1 MYNELD
7 FLSRLVAHGGHS
19 RRAFLGRAA
28 ALGLSSAAANM
39 LLSNAA
45 HAAGPVKGGTL
56 KIGMDTGAT
65 TDSLDPARYAGVSH
79 VFNNCWGEGLVRLTA
94 AGSLDPLLATEWSST
109 PDAKV
114 WTFMIRKGVQFHNGR
129 ELTPDDVVATV
140 QRHSNPEAKSVMLG
154 NLRGIESVKRNGD
167 TVVFTTKAGN
177 ADLPY
182 MLADKRLVIQPNGG
196 NDAPAA
202 AIGTGPYKLG
212 AHDPGVRLSGVR
224 FANYWAPSLRGH
236 AEEIEILMLNDSL
249 ARMAA
254 LQSGRVHM
262 MIRVDPKVIDMIK
275 RVPGITIYATPG
287 KAHQVF
293 AAHCNTAPFS
303 NLDLRLALKFA
314 INRKEMVEKIL
325 QGFGSI
331 GNDYPINNSYPMY
344 SELPQR
350 AYDPDKAAFH
360 YKKSGHDGPVV
371 LRTSEAA
378 FPGAVDAAQ
387 LYAAQCAKSG
397 INMEVK
403 REPADGYYSQ
413 VWLKQPFC
421 ASRWNGRA
429 TQDEAYSTVYT
440 TGADWNETKY
450 FNPKLDAMVL
460 AARSE
465 LNQAKRKTLY
475 QDIALLIHSDG
486 GAIIPMFNDIVDAV
500 GPKVGGYQKNPNGGL
515 MDGQAAIEC
524 WLES

>member
-7 FLSRLVAHGGHS
+7 YLSLQVAHGRHS
-19 RRAFLGRAA
+19 RRAFLGHAA

-39 LLSNAA
+39 LLSSAA

-56 KIGMDTGAT
+56 KIGMDAGAT
-65 TDSLDPARYAGVSH
+65 TDSLDPGKYAGVAH
-79 VFNNCWGEGLVRLTA
+79 VFNSCWGEGLVRVTA
-94 AGSLDPLLATEWSST
+94 GGELDPRLATEWSST

-114 WTFMIRKGVQFHNGR
+114 WTFKIRKGVQFHNGR
-129 ELTPDDVVATV
+129 EMTPDDVVATV
-140 QRHSNPEAKSVMLG
+140 QRHSGPETKSVLLG
-154 NLRGIESVKRNGD
+154 NMRGIESVKRNGD
-167 TVVFTTKAGN
+167 TVVFTIKVAN

-196 NDAPAA
+196 IDAPAA
-202 AIGTGPYKLG
+202 AIGTGPYRLG
-212 AHDPGVRLSGVR
+212 SNEPGVRLTGVR

-236 AEEIEILMLNDSL
+236 AEQVEILVLNDSF
-249 ARMAA
+249 ARMTA

-262 MIRVDPKVIDMIK
+262 VIRVEPKVIEMIK
-275 RVPGITIYATPG
+275 RVPGITIHAIHS

-303 NLDLRLALKFA
+303 NPDLRLALKFA
-314 INRKEMVEKIL
+314 VNRKEMVEKIL

-331 GNDYPINNSYPMY
+331 GNDYPINGSYPLY

-360 YKKSGHDGPVV
+360 YKKSGHDDPIV
-371 LRTSEAA
+371 LRTSEVA

-387 LYAAQCAKSG
+387 LYQAQCAKAG
-397 INMEVK
+397 IKMEVK
-403 REPADGYYSQ
+403 REPADGYYAQ
-413 VWLKQPFC
+413 VWLKQPFV
-421 ASRWNGRA
+421 ASRWNGRP
-429 TQDEAYSTVYT
+429 TQDEQYSTVYT

-450 FNPKLDAMVL
+450 FNPKFDAMVL

-465 LNQAKRKTLY
+465 LNQAKRKTMY
-475 QDIALLIHSDG
+475 QDIALVIHSEG

-500 GPKVGGYQKNPNGGL
+500 GSKVGGYQKNPNAGL